1 MDEELKNELRNQSFA
16 DDTESNSMLK
26 LRQWMMYTQLTD
38 RLSERR
44 APTHRFYLTSNTLL
58 FAAISA
64 IALFDLS
71 RVIAFIIAFVGLV
84 YGFLF
89 NLNWWL
95 LTKRN
100 QEYVSEKFKII
111 NEIENDLPYKM
122 YTVEW
127 KLINPSQSRLN
138 PFSWKLSR
146 IEAITPRALMVAYI
160 LAFIS
165 LLVYL
170 IVSLIQGTV

>member
-1 MDEELKNELRNQSFA
+1 
-16 DDTESNSMLK
+16 MLK

-44 APTHRFYLTSNTLL
+44 TPTHRFYLTSNTLL
-58 FAAISA
+58 FAAISVA
-64 IALFDLS
+64 ISVAALFDLS
-71 RVIAFIIAFVGLV
+71 HVITLVIVSVGLL
-84 YGFLF
+84 YGILF
-89 NLNWWL
+89 NYNWWL

-127 KLINPSQSRLN
+127 KLINPSQSSFN

-146 IEAITPRALMVAYI
+146 IEAITPKALIIVYI
-160 LAFIS
+160 CVLIP
-165 LLVYL
+165 LLGYL
-170 IVSLIQGTV
+170 LFKLIEYIVS

>member
-1 MDEELKNELRNQSFA
+1 MDEELKSELRNQSFVEN
-16 DDTESNSMLK
+16 TESNSMLK

-84 YGFLF
+84 YGFFF
-89 NLNWWL
+89 NFNWWL

-127 KLINPSQSRLN
+127 KLINLSQSRL
-138 PFSWKLSR
+138 FSWKLSR
-146 IEAITPRALMVAYI
+146 IEAFTPRALMAAYI
-160 LAFIS
+160 LAFVALS
-165 LLVYL
+165 LYL
-170 IVSLIQGTV
+170 IASLIWGTV